1 MADHEFSVSVLCDVI
16 GLARSSFYYKS
27 QASDDSV
34 LRNDIENIC
43 LRYTRYGYRR
53 VLGRL
58 QRKGYRVGHNRVNRL
73 MGEMGLSVQPRRRK
87 VYTTRSN
94 GENPVYPN
102 LLKGLEIT
110 HPDQVWAG
118 DITFVPLANRQ
129 TLYLALLIDIFTR
142 AIRGWHLSRSMSE
155 DLIQIAL
162 AKALATGHKPEI
174 HHSDQGSQYN
184 AHKYCKTLLSLG
196 AEISMSDK
204 GKAWQN
210 PHVESVIG
218 HIKDEE
224 IWLKEYIDFE
234 DAFTNLSYFLDVE
247 YNHIRIHSA
256 LGRLTPA
263 EFEAQYES
271 QK

>member
-1 MADHEFSVSVLCDVI
+1 MADHEFSISVLCDVI

-34 LRNDIENIC
+34 LRNDIESIC
-43 LRYTRYGYRR
+43 LRHTRYGYRR

-73 MGEMGLSVQPRRRK
+73 MGEMGLSVRPRRSK

-94 GENPVYPN
+94 GEDPVYPN
-102 LLKGLEIT
+102 LLKDLEIT

-118 DITFVPLANRQ
+118 DITFVLLANSR

-142 AIRGWHLSRSMSE
+142 VIRGWHLSRNMSE
-155 DLIQIAL
+155 ELIQTAL

-174 HHSDQGSQYN
+174 HHSDRGSQYN
-184 AHKYCKTLLSLG
+184 ANGYCETLSSLG

-210 PHVESVIG
+210 PFVESAIG

-224 IWLKEYIDFE
+224 IWLKEYTDFE
-234 DAFTNLSYFLDVE
+234 DAYTNLSYFLDVE
-247 YNHIRIHSA
+247 YNHNRIHSA
-256 LGRLTPA
+256 LGYLTPA
-263 EFEAQYES
+263 EFEAQYEA

>member
-1 MADHEFSVSVLCDVI
+1 
-16 GLARSSFYYKS
+16 
-27 QASDDSV
+27 
-34 LRNDIENIC
+34 
-43 LRYTRYGYRR
+43 
-53 VLGRL
+53 
-58 QRKGYRVGHNRVNRL
+58 
-73 MGEMGLSVQPRRRK
+73 
-87 VYTTRSN
+87 
-94 GENPVYPN
+94 
-102 LLKGLEIT
+102 
-110 HPDQVWAG
+110 
-118 DITFVPLANRQ
+118 
-129 TLYLALLIDIFTR
+129 
-142 AIRGWHLSRSMSE
+142 MSE

-256 LGRLTPA
+256 LDYLTPA
-263 EFEAQYES
+263 EFEAQYEA

>member
-1 MADHEFSVSVLCDVI
+1 MASHEFSVPLLCDVI

-27 QASDDSV
+27 QASDDSE
-34 LRNDIENIC
+34 LRSDIESIC

-94 GENPVYPN
+94 GKAPVYPN
-102 LLKGLEIT
+102 LLKDLEIT
-110 HPDQVWAG
+110 YPDQVWAG
-118 DITFVPLANRQ
+118 DITFVSLTNRR
-129 TLYLALLIDIFTR
+129 TLYLALVIDIFTR
-142 AIRGWHLSRSMSE
+142 VIRSWHLSRNMSE
-155 DLIQIAL
+155 DLIQVAL

-174 HHSDQGSQYN
+174 HHSDQGSQYTAN
-184 AHKYCKTLLSLG
+184 GYCETLLSLG
-196 AEISMSDK
+196 AQISMSDK

-210 PHVESVIG
+210 PFVESAIG

-224 IWLKEYIDFE
+224 IWLKEYDNFE
-234 DAFTNLSYFLDVE
+234 DALINLSYFLDVE
-247 YNHIRIHSA
+247 YNHKRIHSS
-256 LGRLTPA
+256 LDYLTPV
-263 EFEAQYES
+263 EFETNYWEQE
-271 QK
+271 